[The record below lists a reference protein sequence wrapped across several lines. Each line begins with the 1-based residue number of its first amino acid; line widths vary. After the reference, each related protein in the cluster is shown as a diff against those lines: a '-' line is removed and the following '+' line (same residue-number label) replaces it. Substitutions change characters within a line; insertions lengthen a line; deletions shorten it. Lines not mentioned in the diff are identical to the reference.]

1 MASKANLVIDQ
12 GTTYSVVINLDDENG
27 DPLNVGGYTS
37 RAQMRKHYT
46 SSNAVSFT
54 TALANGQLTLS
65 LSSNQSSD
73 IVAGRYVYDA
83 EIIDGSGNVTRIVE
97 GMITVTPE
105 VSR

>member
-1 MASKANLVIDQ
+1 MLENL
-12 GTTYSVVINLDDENG
+12 
-27 DPLNVGGYTS
+27 
-37 RAQMRKHYT
+37 R
-46 SSNAVSFT
+46 AVSFT

-65 LSSNQSSD
+65 LSSNQSSV